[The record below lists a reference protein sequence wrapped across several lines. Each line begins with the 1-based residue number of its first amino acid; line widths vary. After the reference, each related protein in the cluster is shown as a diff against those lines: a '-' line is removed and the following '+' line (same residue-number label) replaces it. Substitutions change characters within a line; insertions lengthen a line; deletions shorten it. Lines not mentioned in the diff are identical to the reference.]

1 MDPVQVFR
9 ELLSNYPRFFT
20 EYPVA
25 AILVF
30 LLGAASSWWLRGH
43 FVREQLKVLEQRV
56 ELLKDQLE
64 IEKAK
69 QGYRVQEP
77 PKGRRK
83 KGD

>member
-1 MDPVQVFR
+1 MDIVQVFR
-9 ELLSNYPRFFT
+9 ELLSNYPKVFT
-20 EYPVA
+20 E
-25 AILVF
+25 ILIF
-30 LLGAASSWWLRGH
+30 GLGAASSWWLRGH
-43 FVREQLKVLEQRV
+43 LVREQLKVLEQRM